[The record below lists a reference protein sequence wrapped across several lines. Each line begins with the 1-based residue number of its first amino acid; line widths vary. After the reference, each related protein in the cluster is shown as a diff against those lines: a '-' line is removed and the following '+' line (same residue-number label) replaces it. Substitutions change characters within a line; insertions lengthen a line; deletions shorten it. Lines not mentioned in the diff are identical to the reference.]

1 MTTATRVKRTCS
13 IGRRGF
19 SLVEAVIS
27 VILVS
32 VLLVASV
39 NTVGASRAG
48 QSVTSNRSWGS
59 TLAQA
64 LMSEILQQSY
74 ADPVSGEVRT
84 IFSFGPGA
92 DKLPLPQ
99 FGAELGEADGTRQAF
114 DDVDDYHGWSASPP
128 QAKNGTVISGLDGWR
143 RTVSVTLAN
152 PVSLMPVT
160 KDSGAKVVTVSVTH
174 NDNTVAEL
182 VAIRTI
188 GLPPPLD
195 DMRVL
200 FVVTDETKLT
210 DQESARS
217 DLLASWGY
225 VVALIGTGAAQDRFD
240 TAAADADV
248 AYVPEEVDATE
259 LGTKLRAVIIGV
271 VNEAPGSGR

>member
-74 ADPVSGEVRT
+74 ADPG
-84 IFSFGPGA
+84 
-92 DKLPLPQ
+92 
-99 FGAELGEADGTRQAF
+99 LGEAKMFSFDPGVDPSPMPKLGPEAGEANGTRTLF
-114 DDVDDYHGWSASPP
+114 DDVDDYQGWSASPP
-128 QAKNGTVISGLDGWR
+128 QARNGEAILGLDGWR

-195 DMRVL
+195 DVRVL